1 MKTLLEKKKDI
12 RNVGIIILLV
22 ISSLSIVLLC
32 ITFFLSR
39 FNNTVEKFR
48 VSETRIFY
56 SITNGQ
62 DTCLVM
68 DCLSWAYDALNIK
81 VLDQNT
87 FDTYFMKKVFND
99 DVIEVSEKYY
109 KEEEPY
115 RVTPVDAISNIY
127 NKYGLD
133 SLLNY
138 LDEYPITRLHNFD
151 MASFKWATYILWQN
165 DIYVSSDTES
175 VYYYIDYDLTREQ

>member
-1 MKTLLEKKKDI
+1 
-12 RNVGIIILLV
+12 
-22 ISSLSIVLLC
+22 
-32 ITFFLSR
+32 
-39 FNNTVEKFR
+39 
-48 VSETRIFY
+48 
-56 SITNGQ
+56 
-62 DTCLVM
+62 M

-81 VLDQNT
+81 VLDQKT
-87 FDTYFMKKVFND
+87 FDYHFMRKVLNKE
-99 DVIEVSEKYY
+99 VIKVSEKYY
-109 KEEEPY
+109 KENEPY

-175 VYYYIDYDLTREQ
+175 VYYYIDYDLTKKR